1 MPMTRSEYPKVTTIF
16 FLFMYVSMAPSRRYA
31 YKELGIVS
39 ETVSC
44 LMNRASSDGIV
55 LAREHLYR
63 SSSKYFQ
70 STWITVQITYINVLI
85 RCIIIIISHS
95 QSPILYRVDLIY
107 QQAKAELTSEQI
119 NDKEETR
126 ISLLFP

>member
-1 MPMTRSEYPKVTTIF
+1 MPPVTVAIQ
-16 FLFMYVSMAPSRRYA
+16 
-31 YKELGIVS
+31 
-39 ETVSC
+39 
-44 LMNRASSDGIV
+44 GIV

-70 STWITVQITYINVLI
+70 STWITVQITYFNVLI

>member
-1 MPMTRSEYPKVTTIF
+1 MPMTRSEYPKVTKIF

-44 LMNRASSDGIV
+44 LMIRASSDGIV

-70 STWITVQITYINVLI
+70 STWITVQITYFNVLI

-95 QSPILYRVDLIY
+95 AILYCVDLIY